1 MLTSD
6 LIKLNNLQ
14 LAGKLVSD
22 ELLLGIQTSK
32 RSGIGTEF
40 EQYRHYVPGD
50 DPKRIDWKLFARTN
64 HYLVRESATESNQQV
79 RLLIDLSGSMNYAE
93 GGINRLQYAKILLAS
108 LAYLSN
114 RQRDQLSLYA
124 LEQGTVQPMVPAGS
138 RHGPSSRFQK
148 IVSTLQTATAT
159 GAWENRA
166 GSVPEFGRKQAEM
179 LIIVSDFL
187 QVDDEWVQLIQ
198 SVAGPRREIVLF
210 QLLGDQEIDFSM
222 RGFYRFQDLETGASI
237 ELQAD
242 AIRDTVR
249 ERASAYLTNLEE
261 SLRIP
266 HVRLIRVRLSD
277 PIALVLK
284 QFLLTLK
291 SLRFIVVLRF
301 TVSSPTD
308 STFFA

>member
-1 MLTSD
+1 MTTIE

-22 ELLLGIQTSK
+22 ESLLGIQASK

-64 HYLVRESATESNQQV
+64 HYLVRESATESNQQI
-79 RLLIDLSGSMNYAE
+79 RLLLDLSGSMNYEEA
-93 GGINRLQYAKILLAS
+93 GISRLQYAKILLAS

-114 RQRDQLSLYA
+114 RQSDQLSLYA
-124 LEQGTVQPMVPAGS
+124 LQQGTVQPLVPAGKQS
-138 RHGPSSRFQK
+138 FQK
-148 IVSTLQTATAT
+148 IVSTLQAATAT

-166 GSVPEFGRKQAEM
+166 GSVPEFSRKQAEM
-179 LIIVSDFL
+179 LIIASDFL
-187 QVDDEWVQLIQ
+187 QVSDEWVQLIQ
-198 SVAGPRREIVLF
+198 SVTGPRREIVLF
-210 QLLGDQEIDFSM
+210 QLLGDQEVDFSL
-222 RGFYRFQDLETGASI
+222 RGFFRFQDLETGTAI

-249 ERASAYLTNLEE
+249 ERSTAYLTNLEE

-284 QFLLTLK
+284 QFLL
-291 SLRFIVVLRF
+291 
-301 TVSSPTD
+301 
-308 STFFA
+308 

>member
-1 MLTSD
+1 MTTID

-64 HYLVRESATESNQQV
+64 HYLVRESATESNQQI
-79 RLLIDLSGSMNYAE
+79 RLLLDLSGSMNYE
-93 GGINRLQYAKILLAS
+93 ESGISRLQYAKILLAS

-114 RQRDQLSLYA
+114 RQGDQLSLYA
-124 LEQGTVQPMVPAGS
+124 LQQGTVQPLVPAGKQA
-138 RHGPSSRFQK
+138 FQK
-148 IVSTLQTATAT
+148 IVSTLQAATASGT
-159 GAWENRA
+159 WENQA
-166 GSVPEFGRKQAEM
+166 GSVPEFSRKQAEM
-179 LIIVSDFL
+179 LIIASDFL
-187 QVDDEWVQLIQ
+187 QVSDEWVRLIQ
-198 SVAGPRREIVLF
+198 SVAGPRREIVIF
-210 QLLGDQEIDFSM
+210 QLLGDQEVDFSL
-222 RGFYRFQDLETGASI
+222 RGFYRFQDLETGATL

-249 ERASAYLTNLEE
+249 GRATDYLTNLEE
-261 SLRIP
+261 NLRIP

-284 QFLLTLK
+284 QFLT
-291 SLRFIVVLRF
+291 
-301 TVSSPTD
+301 
-308 STFFA
+308 